1 MDSYACP
8 WVHGELGRILLSDP
22 LRLAGRA
29 AIDEV
34 PVTLEVTPGV
44 PHVFQGLAAA
54 LDEGDA
60 ALDRASVSLNT
71 QFAAMQPS

>member
-34 PVTLEVTPGV
+34 PVTLEVIPGV
-44 PHVFQGLAAA
+44 PHVFQGFAVV
-54 LDEGDA
+54 LD
-60 ALDRASVSLNT
+60 
-71 QFAAMQPS
+71 